1 MLSTRT
7 DVVGEGSVGQS
18 AGSGV
23 LSQGREVPGVSS
35 DLPDASCVEPSASC
49 GESSVLSGTTSVL
62 SGGQAQWELPV
73 WQLPL
78 AQLCDS
84 AAPTGAFSHS
94 YGLETYVDAGVVTDG
109 DTFLAWLQAMINT
122 SLTTSDAYAM
132 TLLYEAAVDGF
143 VDQTVVRD
151 VDNMLHAQI
160 LPRQSREASVT
171 MGGRMV
177 AIARMIAPSDMV
189 EEYSRDIEERRCHG
203 HPAVAIAL
211 VGIDLG
217 APISAALGAH
227 LQGVATSLTQNAVRL
242 IPLGQNAGQRAL
254 AAVREDIAA
263 AVARIPSLNP
273 YEFGATAPGLEIAQM
288 RHERMRA
295 RMYMS

>member
-7 DVVGEGSVGQS
+7 EVLGV
-18 AGSGV
+18 GSG
-23 LSQGREVPGVSS
+23 GTGVSS
-35 DLPDASCVEPSASC
+35 DVLGVSAGGPSVNS
-49 GESSVLSGTTSVL
+49 GGPTVLSGEQV
-62 SGGQAQWELPV
+62 QWELPA

-94 YGLETYVDAGVVTDG
+94 YGLETYVDAGVVSDG
-109 DTFLAWLQAMINT
+109 DTFLTWLRAMINA

-132 TLLYEAAVDGF
+132 KMLYESASDGSVDPA
-143 VDQTVVRD
+143 VVRD
-151 VDNMLHAQI
+151 VDNTLYAQI

-177 AIARMIAPSDMV
+177 AIARMITPSDMV
-189 EEYSRDIEERRCHG
+189 EQYSQDIEARRCHG

-254 AAVREDIAA
+254 AAAREDIAA
-263 AVARIPSLNP
+263 AVARVPSLNP